1 MVEIWQAKARGRYN
15 QPADQG
21 LAELDSSFLGFGRSG
36 TEEDG
41 SYWFETV
48 RPGPVPFDAER
59 QRLQAPHIC
68 VTVFARGLL
77 NHVVTRLYFEDE
89 PTNTGDPVLQ
99 SVPNDRRATL
109 VARRAPGTTAAVY
122 RFDIVLQGAGETAFF
137 NLRGSTT

>member
-48 RPGPVPFDAER
+48 KPGPVPFDAER
-59 QRLQAPHIC
+59 QRLQAPYIC

-77 NHVVTRLYFEDE
+77 NHLVTRLYFEDE
-89 PTNTGDPVLQ
+89 PTNAGVPVLQ
-99 SVPNDRRATL
+99 HVPDHRGVL
-109 VARRAPGTTAAVY
+109 LLARRGHGRGRGGY
-122 RFDIVLQGAGETAFF
+122 GLHIVLQ
-137 NLRGSTT
+137 RV